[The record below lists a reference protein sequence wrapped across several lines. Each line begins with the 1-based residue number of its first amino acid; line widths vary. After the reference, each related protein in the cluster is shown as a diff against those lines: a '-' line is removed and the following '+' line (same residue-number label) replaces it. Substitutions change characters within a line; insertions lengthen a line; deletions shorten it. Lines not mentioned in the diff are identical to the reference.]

1 LCNAELLSGFKR
13 LISVNDG
20 SFSGAERAKRLS
32 MSANEEEILKV
43 SGLNVKLQN
52 QPILDNIS
60 FTVRKG
66 TTLAVLGP
74 NGAGKS
80 VLFKVL
86 LNLLPHEGTV
96 EWCEKAKI
104 GYVPQN
110 VTVSDIPIS
119 VREFLSIGK
128 SQCDLKAALSLVKL
142 NDAKILDK
150 RLGILSGGQLRRV
163 LIAWALI
170 DDPNI
175 LLLDEPTT
183 GVDVGSEEPIFLM
196 LDGIKKAKKMTI
208 LLITHDIHIV
218 QEYADYLLA
227 LNHCVTFFGKSQQI
241 GNIETQKAIYGEPIC
256 VETLRTGE

>member
-1 LCNAELLSGFKR
+1 MS
-13 LISVNDG
+13 ISTE
-20 SFSGAERAKRLS
+20 ER
-32 MSANEEEILKV
+32 ILKV
-43 SGLNVKLQN
+43 SGLNVNLQN
-52 QPILDNIS
+52 QPILDNIN
-60 FTVRKG
+60 FTVKKG

-86 LNLLPHEGTV
+86 LNLLPHTGTV
-96 EWCEKAKI
+96 EWCEKVKI

-128 SQCDLKAALSLVKL
+128 RECDLNAALSLVKL

-196 LDGIKKAKKMTI
+196 LNGIKKSKQMTI

-218 QEYADYLLA
+218 QEYSDDLLA
-227 LNHCVTFFGKSQQI
+227 LNKCVTFFGKSVEI
-241 GNIETQKAIYGEPIC
+241 GNMATQQAIYGEPIC
-256 VETLRTGE
+256 VETIKSED